1 MVLEMN
7 IVALDIMCSLSAVT
21 QSTDIIVWVRRELPG
36 GGCASQADGMPPRTK
51 RSGS

>member
-21 QSTDIIVWVRRELPG
+21 QSTDVIVQDGRELLG
-36 GGCASQADGMPPRTK
+36 GGCAS
-51 RSGS
+51 

>member
-21 QSTDIIVWVRRELPG
+21 PSTDVIILCG
-36 GGCASQADGMPPRTK
+36 
-51 RSGS
+51 SGESYWEEVVPARLMEHSLE